1 MPGIDAPPARD
12 AWRKAFKNSFL
23 RRLRADRL
31 RAPLETLHSR
41 DPARPEDIADVL
53 ISFRAAKGGQDDPLL
68 FSYAKL
74 LLTESYISSSD
85 ILLALLRHSTYGP
98 EKTYKPERKQLP
110 GLPSCEE
117 RMFILLTQQHST
129 TDLPK
134 SALELHRL
142 IHSVVHWL
150 KAVSQHELEK
160 QIAGDV
166 DHANGGQSFGMC
178 EALGALALSVLGN
191 QSIRAVTKQKWW
203 KAGRAKIVAEM
214 ESYDMQV
221 LQNINSQYAGKLQQ
235 ITGLSPYIALDDK
248 GRPLF
253 SKEAILN
260 SVGEVSPV
268 HSRAG
273 LFIWLNAAL
282 AARPLTDDATIQ
294 SHLYNRYSG
303 DNQALVSDL
312 LVATFDVL
320 TNSMLRKEPR
330 QNVKTIRSFL
340 VNKVP
345 LIISALSG
353 ISAESCIQMAL
364 IPGGMI
370 SMDPLP
376 PITSGATEMREYLTT
391 ARLEFLQACHLHGL
405 VSEGAVAAILQSSVA
420 LPRVQKL
427 NKEFLISQCANNV
440 SRLESLVEDL
450 DAFQGNAGAISGCV
464 VETIHNLCMS
474 KDTMSL
480 KTVCNALIKKIPR
493 MDIIMQYAQP
503 SMLLFPLCNI
513 LNGWSHDQDQ
523 SEFTPQYEEFASILL
538 LTLAIVHRYE
548 LHWSDI
554 GPIEETFVSRLLDN
568 MSTSLPG
575 SELTKQQSTQ
585 LSKWIAE
592 GLYAVDEHG
601 ETSGIGDEVMR
612 KCPPQDFYHLVP
624 TLFEQSVLACRAG
637 RLPMKTFKGG
647 LELLLEPFLLPSLI
661 MGLGWLASHSWEDH
675 NDAETLLQILD
686 KLLKPSSS
694 SHETQAMHKT
704 ILAIVATPLYESL
717 QALLMKQPDKK
728 KAAELAKLL
737 EPYLN
742 QQRTLSC
749 RKGEL
754 DEWLQTESGL
764 ASHVQRGIRDLTT
777 WASTSLSPPNPPP
790 RYTFKEFAVACQVLE
805 GNALLD
811 AMVEE
816 VAQSLNIPIALDVCV
831 ALACAPVP
839 FPMRAQHETHTTGLT
854 AKLRQSIRLVSENP
868 QGLLDRKR
876 LHAEILV
883 MLNRRVGQQLRVNQ
897 VPAMAQAI
905 PIQDQTAADQIMQEL
920 GLDIATTDNAMNNT
934 GNIDQD
940 HIMSNIDISANP
952 TDQEIANMTAPNNDL
967 GGNMQTGQAST
978 GMMGNVDN
986 LTGLNFGIG
995 QSNTN
1000 NANQQMNSQDQD
1012 EDIFAGLDINN
1023 EMMSDI
1029 DFDFS

>member
-1 MPGIDAPPARD
+1 MPGIDGPPAQD

-31 RAPLETLHSR
+31 RAPLKALYARSPADPSIIAET
-41 DPARPEDIADVL
+41 L
-53 ISFRAAKGGQDDPLL
+53 ISFRAANGVHDDPLL

-74 LLTESYISSSD
+74 LLKERYISTSD
-85 ILLALLRHSTYGP
+85 LLKALLRHSKYGS
-98 EKTYKPERKQLP
+98 EKRPKAASKRLS

-117 RMFILLTQQHST
+117 RIFILLTQLHST
-129 TDLPK
+129 TELPI
-134 SALELHRL
+134 SALQLYLL
-142 IHSVVHWL
+142 IHSVTYWL
-150 KAVSQHELEK
+150 KAVSDYELEK
-160 QIAGDV
+160 QIAGDA
-166 DHANGGQSFGMC
+166 DHASDLQSFGLC
-178 EALGALALSVLGN
+178 EALGALALSILGN
-191 QSIRAVTKQKWW
+191 QSIRVVVKQKWW
-203 KAGRAKIVAEM
+203 KGRRAKIVAEM

-248 GRPLF
+248 RRPVF
-253 SKEAILN
+253 SKEAVLS
-260 SVGEVSPV
+260 SVGELPAV

-282 AARPLTDDATIQ
+282 VARPLTDDATIQ
-294 SHLYNRYSG
+294 SHLFNRYSG
-303 DNQALVSDL
+303 DSQSLVSDL

-320 TNSMLRKEPR
+320 TNAMLRKESR
-330 QNVKTIRSFL
+330 QNVKVIRSFL

-345 LIISALSG
+345 VIISTLSG

-370 SMDPLP
+370 SMNPLP
-376 PITSGATEMREYLTT
+376 PITNGATETREHLTA
-391 ARLEFLQACHLHGL
+391 ARLDLLQACHLHGL
-405 VSEGAVAAILQSSVA
+405 ISEATVAAILQSSVA

-427 NKEFLISQCANNV
+427 NKDSLISQCANNV

-450 DAFQGNAGAISGCV
+450 DGMQGNAGAISGCI
-464 VETIHNLCMS
+464 VETVHNLCVN

-493 MDIIMQYAQP
+493 MDIVMQYAQP
-503 SMLLFPLCNI
+503 SMILFPLCNI
-513 LNGWSHDQDQ
+513 LNGWTHDQDQ

-538 LTLAIVHRYE
+538 LTLAVIQRYE

-568 MSTSLPG
+568 MSTSLPE
-575 SELTKQQSTQ
+575 SELTEQQKAQ
-585 LSKWIAE
+585 LSKWIME
-592 GLYAVDEHG
+592 GLFAVDEHG

-612 KCPPQDFYHLVP
+612 QCPPQDFYRLVP
-624 TLFEQSVLACRAG
+624 TLFEQSVLASRAG
-637 RLPMKTFKGG
+637 ALSMRTFKGG

-661 MGLGWLASHSWEDH
+661 MGLGWLASHSWEDQ
-675 NDAETLLQILD
+675 NDAEILLQILD

-704 ILAIVATPLYESL
+704 ILAMVATPLYQSL
-717 QALLMKQPDKK
+717 QALLTRQPDKK
-728 KAAELAKLL
+728 KATELSKIL

-742 QQRTLSC
+742 QQRILSC

-777 WASTSLSPPNPPP
+777 WAATSSSPPNPPP

-805 GNALLD
+805 GDALLD

-816 VAQSLNIPIALDVCV
+816 VAQSLNISVALDVCV

-839 FPMRAQHETHTTGLT
+839 FPMAAQHETHTTGLT
-854 AKLRQSIRLVSENP
+854 AKLRQSIRLVSEDP
-868 QGLLDRKR
+868 QRLLDRKR
-876 LHAEILV
+876 LHAEVLV
-883 MLNRRVGQQLRVNQ
+883 MLNRRVYQQLRMNQ
-897 VPAMAQAI
+897 VPSMAQAI
-905 PIQDQTAADQIMQEL
+905 PTQDQNTTDQIMQEL
-920 GLDIATTDNAMNNT
+920 GLDLAADNAVGNDGTMNQ
-934 GNIDQD
+934 DQ
-940 HIMSNIDISANP
+940 IMSNIDIATNP
-952 TDQEIANMTAPNNDL
+952 TEQELAAMTAPTNDL
-967 GGNMQTGQAST
+967 GGDVQSGQAST
-978 GMMGNVDN
+978 SMMGNVD
-986 LTGLNFGIG
+986 GLADLDFGIG
-995 QSNTN
+995 QSNAN
-1000 NANQQMNSQDQD
+1000 NTSQPMDLQAQE
-1012 EDIFAGLDINN
+1012 EDIFAGLDMGGEIQ
-1023 EMMSDI
+1023 MSDI